1 MDSASI
7 GKAKL

>member
-7 GKAKL
+7 MN